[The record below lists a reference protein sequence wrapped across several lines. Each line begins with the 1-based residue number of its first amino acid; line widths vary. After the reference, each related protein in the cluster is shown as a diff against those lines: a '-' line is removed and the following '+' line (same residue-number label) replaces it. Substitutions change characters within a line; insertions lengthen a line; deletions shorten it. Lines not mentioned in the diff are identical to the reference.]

1 MANGIYSRYRQFFI
15 AVLLVPFMVIN
26 VAAQEAIQA
35 KPAIWLIEKGESKK
49 YMLGSIHLL
58 PDQVNWYGGVI
69 EGIVN
74 SADEVVFEVHM
85 TPSKQAQAQQIT
97 LQNGMLP
104 PGDSLGNYMTPEEF
118 KFVQEQAAASGIPPA
133 SIANFKPWFA
143 SVALSVSAII
153 REGWNPESGV
163 DKYIDNVATVKNI
176 PISELET
183 LEAQMMT
190 LYDHSLKVQAE
201 MLIDTLKQLEDIKEI
216 TMEMINAWASGEE
229 NKMVEALIIPMQKQE
244 QVYKKLLVQRNESWI
259 PVIESLVKKPQT
271 TLIVAGAAHFVGD
284 DGVVKMLTDKGYAVK
299 KVQ

>member
-35 KPAIWLIEKGESKK
+35 KPAIWLIEKGESKT

-58 PDQVNWYGGVI
+58 PDQVNWYEGVI

-85 TPSKQAQAQQIT
+85 TPAKQAQAQQIT

-163 DKYIDNVATVKNI
+163 DKYIDNVATSKNI

-190 LYDHSLKVQAE
+190 LYDHSLKIQAE

-216 TMEMINAWASGEE
+216 TMEMINSWASGDES
-229 NKMVEALIIPMQKQE
+229 KMVEALIIPMQKQE

-284 DGVVKMLTDKGYAVK
+284 DGVVKMLTDKGYDVK